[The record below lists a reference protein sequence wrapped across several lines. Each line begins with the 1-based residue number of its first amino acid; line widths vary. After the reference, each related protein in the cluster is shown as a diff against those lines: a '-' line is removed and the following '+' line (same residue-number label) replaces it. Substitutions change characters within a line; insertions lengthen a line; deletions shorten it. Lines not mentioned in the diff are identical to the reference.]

1 MFFFRLG
8 FDWSCYLI
16 GLEENITNSN
26 THKQIKIV
34 LVLLTNPFLD
44 FEEWSETAMPRVL
57 AGSCQSDTGQSINL
71 CNKALPSY
79 MYDVIFLSIYSW
91 VWMDMS

>member
-1 MFFFRLG
+1 
-8 FDWSCYLI
+8 
-16 GLEENITNSN
+16 
-26 THKQIKIV
+26 
-34 LVLLTNPFLD
+34 
-44 FEEWSETAMPRVL
+44 MPRVL

-79 MYDVIFLSIYSW
+79 MYDVIFLSIYSC

>member
-1 MFFFRLG
+1 M
-8 FDWSCYLI
+8 
-16 GLEENITNSN
+16 
-26 THKQIKIV
+26 

-71 CNKALPSY
+71 FNKALPSY
-79 MYDVIFLSIYSW
+79 MYDVICPSIYSW
-91 VWMDMS
+91 VWMDGYVLTVFIYMPKNGCMMCVTVQVFMPECGCGHV